1 MNNDI
6 IKLSIPKKPDYI
18 NIVRLTISG
27 VANSMGL
34 DIDTIDD
41 IKVSVGE
48 ACLNSL
54 CSAKQEEI
62 SLIFTIDEEKIVI
75 DVNNVSE
82 EILDM
87 DEKRERELGI
97 LIIKSLMDEV
107 IFNELGIKMIKYIED
122 DING

>member
-1 MNNDI
+1 MNKDI
-6 IKLSIPKKPDYI
+6 IRLSIPKKPDYI
-18 NIVRLTISG
+18 NIVRLTVSG

-54 CSAKQEEI
+54 YSNSQEDI
-62 SLIFTIDEEKIVI
+62 NLIFTIDEEKIVI

-82 EILDM
+82 TIIDI
-87 DEKRERELGI
+87 DSKKERELGL
-97 LIIKSLMDEV
+97 LIVKSLMDEV
-107 IFNELGIKMIKYIED
+107 IFNEYGIKMIKYIED